1 MRSCHGGKQ
10 VRRERRNAALAR
22 QVVADKRNLANFGT
36 FFHGAVF
43 IPRAPRCNAHE
54 SARQLQMYRLSVK
67 WEGTFSGSVDSVL
80 RAVVFKA
87 CGLPI
92 PCGLAGAR
100 EGYSRRRSD
109 RLDEPTK
116 L

>member
-1 MRSCHGGKQ
+1 
-10 VRRERRNAALAR
+10 
-22 QVVADKRNLANFGT
+22 
-36 FFHGAVF
+36 
-43 IPRAPRCNAHE
+43 
-54 SARQLQMYRLSVK
+54 MYRLSVK

-92 PCGLAGAR
+92 RCGWQERGKDI
-100 EGYSRRRSD
+100 RRRSD

-116 L
+116 LCLGMIASLQSPLLSHLAKSLYLASWLEE

>member
-1 MRSCHGGKQ
+1 
-10 VRRERRNAALAR
+10 
-22 QVVADKRNLANFGT
+22 
-36 FFHGAVF
+36 
-43 IPRAPRCNAHE
+43 
-54 SARQLQMYRLSVK
+54 MYRLSVE

-92 PCGLAGAR
+92 RCGLAGVQ

-116 L
+116 LSLGMNCIPAESAAVSPDKIIVPRIVIVT

>member
-1 MRSCHGGKQ
+1 MHTSLR
-10 VRRERRNAALAR
+10 
-22 QVVADKRNLANFGT
+22 ANY
-36 FFHGAVF
+36 
-43 IPRAPRCNAHE
+43 
-54 SARQLQMYRLSVK
+54 SMYRLSVK

-92 PCGLAGAR
+92 RCGLAGAR
-100 EGYSRRRSD
+100 EGYSRRRSH

-116 L
+116 LSLGMIACLQSLLLSHLAKSLYLPSWLEE